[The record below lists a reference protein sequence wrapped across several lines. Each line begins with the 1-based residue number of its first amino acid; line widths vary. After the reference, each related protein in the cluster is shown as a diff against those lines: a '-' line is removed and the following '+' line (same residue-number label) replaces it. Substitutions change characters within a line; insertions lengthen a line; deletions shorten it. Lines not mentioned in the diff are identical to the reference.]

1 MAQNEKELMNVSAL
15 TRELHMRTVRNLYD
29 QYLEQA
35 RAEGWDYEKFLCSL
49 LQAEYE
55 QRLLN
60 SQQKRLKTAGFP
72 QYKYLEDL
80 DRNELPEGV
89 KPRLAELES
98 LDFVRQGHNVV
109 LYGNPGTGK
118 THLAI
123 GLGIEACKNRM
134 SVMFT
139 SVPHLITQIKECRSQ
154 RTLHALETRFKRYDL
169 VICDE
174 FGYMACDKEGGEL
187 LFNHLSLRTDT
198 KSTIITTN
206 LSFDRWGE
214 IIKDKILV
222 NALVDRLTHNAYLIN
237 MNGESYRLKET
248 KKFNQKLLEKD
259 GK

>member
-1 MAQNEKELMNVSAL
+1 MAQNEKELMSVSAL

-35 RAEGWDYEKFLCSL
+35 KAEGWDYEKFLRSL

-55 QRLLN
+55 QRLQN

-89 KPRLAELES
+89 KPRLSELES

-154 RTLHALETRFKRYDL
+154 RTLHALETRF
-169 VICDE
+169 
-174 FGYMACDKEGGEL
+174 
-187 LFNHLSLRTDT
+187 
-198 KSTIITTN
+198 N
-206 LSFDRWGE
+206 LDYS
-214 IIKDKILV
+214 
-222 NALVDRLTHNAYLIN
+222 
-237 MNGESYRLKET
+237 
-248 KKFNQKLLEKD
+248 
-259 GK
+259 